1 MILHFMTFEW
11 TSLQSSLTYSY
22 MNMLSI
28 AINVIALN
36 KVRFAKANFYNQLLK
51 TEEIKYIPIELNFF
65 FIKSI
70 FELSF
75 SYQPIPDKH
84 SEGFITLRWNRYIQH
99 VKIMNEKTS
108 NLSFKFPVSPPI
120 FKIGCIYL
128 YPLNQSDG
136 I

>member
-1 MILHFMTFEW
+1 MILHFMTFKW

-65 FIKSI
+65 
-70 FELSF
+70 LS
-75 SYQPIPDKH
+75 
-84 SEGFITLRWNRYIQH
+84 NRYLNSVFLI
-99 VKIMNEKTS
+99 
-108 NLSFKFPVSPPI
+108 NLSQTNI
-120 FKIGCIYL
+120 
-128 YPLNQSDG
+128 
-136 I
+136 

>member
-65 FIKSI
+65 
-70 FELSF
+70 LS
-75 SYQPIPDKH
+75 
-84 SEGFITLRWNRYIQH
+84 NRYLNSVFLI
-99 VKIMNEKTS
+99 
-108 NLSFKFPVSPPI
+108 NLSQTNI
-120 FKIGCIYL
+120 
-128 YPLNQSDG
+128 
-136 I
+136 

>member
-1 MILHFMTFEW
+1 MILHFMTFKW

-28 AINVIALN
+28 AINGIALN

-65 FIKSI
+65 FFIKSI

-84 SEGFITLRWNRYIQH
+84 IAECLLH
-99 VKIMNEKTS
+99 
-108 NLSFKFPVSPPI
+108 
-120 FKIGCIYL
+120 
-128 YPLNQSDG
+128 
-136 I
+136 

>member
-1 MILHFMTFEW
+1 MIMTFEW

-51 TEEIKYIPIELNFF
+51 TEEIKQSLLNWIFF

-84 SEGFITLRWNRYIQH
+84 T
-99 VKIMNEKTS
+99 
-108 NLSFKFPVSPPI
+108 
-120 FKIGCIYL
+120 
-128 YPLNQSDG
+128 
-136 I
+136 

>member
-1 MILHFMTFEW
+1 MMILHFMTFKW

-84 SEGFITLRWNRYIQH
+84 IAKCLLH
-99 VKIMNEKTS
+99 
-108 NLSFKFPVSPPI
+108 
-120 FKIGCIYL
+120 
-128 YPLNQSDG
+128 
-136 I
+136 

>member
-1 MILHFMTFEW
+1 MMTLHFMTFKW

-65 FIKSI
+65 F
-70 FELSF
+70 LS
-75 SYQPIPDKH
+75 
-84 SEGFITLRWNRYIQH
+84 NRYLNSVFLI
-99 VKIMNEKTS
+99 
-108 NLSFKFPVSPPI
+108 NLSQTNI
-120 FKIGCIYL
+120 
-128 YPLNQSDG
+128 
-136 I
+136 

>member
-28 AINVIALN
+28 AITVIALN

-65 FIKSI
+65 F
-70 FELSF
+70 LS
-75 SYQPIPDKH
+75 
-84 SEGFITLRWNRYIQH
+84 NRYLNSVFLI
-99 VKIMNEKTS
+99 
-108 NLSFKFPVSPPI
+108 NLSQTNI
-120 FKIGCIYL
+120 
-128 YPLNQSDG
+128 
-136 I
+136 

>member
-1 MILHFMTFEW
+1 MILHFMTFKW

-65 FIKSI
+65 F
-70 FELSF
+70 LS
-75 SYQPIPDKH
+75 
-84 SEGFITLRWNRYIQH
+84 NRYLNSVFLI
-99 VKIMNEKTS
+99 
-108 NLSFKFPVSPPI
+108 NLSQTNIERGVYYTKVE
-120 FKIGCIYL
+120 
-128 YPLNQSDG
+128 QV
-136 I
+136 